1 MNSKGMHTSIP
12 IWLLR
17 TRTNEIQYFKHIDMR
32 KQNILLRAAAVF
44 MAGLMLFSCD
54 KTQKVTELQLSEKT
68 ASFETGAG
76 DKTISV
82 TCNADW
88 TVTCTADWITVDP
101 KSGSGNGSFKISVPA
116 NESFEVRSADIT
128 VTAGDKTQTVK
139 VNQLSLSPSLLLDKE
154 ALDAEAEG
162 GAFDV
167 TVTSN
172 AAWTVTIPAD
182 AAWVTADKASG
193 TGNGT
198 VKFTVAANE
207 TFDARDA
214 EVTFTYEGQKKTV
227 KVHQAALTAFLNLNP
242 ETVSAPAEG
251 VVAEVEV
258 DANVAWTVAIPEGC
272 DWITADKT
280 SGTGKDKVAFTIAE
294 NNALKGR
301 TATVVFN
308 GEQDQKK
315 EVAVS
320 QLQAAP
326 SRQTDSLAL
335 VAIFNATG
343 GAENWHAE
351 RVWKLNKPIDE
362 WYSIKL
368 NEEGRVIQ
376 VNLAKSTVTA
386 PWTLPAE
393 IGDLTELT
401 IFKIIGC
408 QLTGAIPEEIYNLT
422 KLVSLYLTN
431 NTPTWTLSPKIAGMT
446 ELKDLY
452 IDQNP
457 NLTGELP
464 KELGQLKKL
473 VNINVAQTGISGEI
487 PAEMSGCS
495 SLNNLMAYKTQLTG
509 IPDNFD
515 EWPAL
520 KLIQLY
526 SIPGLTGSLP
536 ASVGRCTKVTSV
548 WFYDCNFTGN
558 IPESW
563 GTLPASCGQLRIQD
577 NKLSGVV
584 PAVIRNHSK
593 WGAWNAAKYILPQQ
607 EGYGLTTE

>member
-1 MNSKGMHTSIP
+1 MS
-12 IWLLR
+12 
-17 TRTNEIQYFKHIDMR
+17 Q
-32 KQNILLRAAAVF
+32 QNILLKAAAVL
-44 MAGLMLFSCD
+44 MTGLLLFSCD
-54 KTQKVTELQLSEKT
+54 KTQKVTELQLSDKT
-68 ASFETGAG
+68 VSFEAGAG

-82 TCNADW
+82 TSNADW
-88 TVTCTADWITVDP
+88 TVACTADWVTVNT

-116 NESFEVRSADIT
+116 NDSFDVRGADIT

-139 VNQLSLSPSLLLDKE
+139 VNQLSLTPSLLLDKE
-154 ALDAEAEG
+154 SLEAEAEG
-162 GAFDV
+162 GDFNVA
-167 TVTSN
+167 VTSN
-172 AAWTVTIPAD
+172 ASWTVAAD
-182 AAWVTADKASG
+182 AAWVTADKTSG
-193 TGNGT
+193 NGNGT

-207 TFDARDA
+207 DFEARDA
-214 EVTFTYEGQKKTV
+214 VITFTYEGQKQTV
-227 KVHQAALTAFLNLNP
+227 KVHQAALSAFLNLNP

-251 VVAEVEV
+251 GACEVEV
-258 DANVAWTVAIPEGC
+258 DANVDWTVVVPEGC
-272 DWITADKT
+272 DWITVDKT
-280 SGTGKDKVAFTIAE
+280 SGTGKEKVTFTVAE
-294 NNALKGR
+294 NMTLKGR
-301 TATVVFN
+301 TATVAFN
-308 GEQDQKK
+308 GGQDQNK
-315 EVAVS
+315 ELTVS
-320 QLQAAP
+320 QLEAIP
-326 SRQTDSLAL
+326 SRKTDSLAL

-343 GAENWHAE
+343 GAEKWHADH
-351 RVWKLNKPIDE
+351 VWKLNKPLNE
-362 WYSIKL
+362 WYNVKL
-368 NEEGRVIQ
+368 NEQGRVIQ
-376 VNLAKSTVTA
+376 VNLAKGTITA

-401 IFKIIGC
+401 NLRIIGC

-515 EWPAL
+515 EWSAL

-526 SIPGLTGSLP
+526 SIPGLTGPLP

-563 GTLPASCGQLRIQD
+563 GTLPASCGQLRIQE

-584 PAVIRNHSK
+584 PDAIQSHPK

-607 EGYGLTTE
+607 EGYGLTIE